1 MTSEE
6 EECEQG
12 DSSVFSFISE
22 IETKYVVVLMKRKHP
37 RPKRKKK
44 KRNYTSQDVEKY
56 FPFNEIIC
64 LRKI

>member
-12 DSSVFSFISE
+12 DNLVFSFITE
-22 IETKYVVVLMKRKHP
+22 IETKYVVVLMKRKHL

-44 KRNYTSQDVEKY
+44 KKRNYTQDVEKY

-64 LRKI
+64 SRKI

>member
-37 RPKRKKK
+37 RPKREK